1 MFLSFPKI
9 SSWVRH
15 LSLIINQKQCN
26 NHCKQMY
33 DCTEASMLDGMLVIL
48 VEQDL
53 DVKVMILSFSHL
65 LGT

>member
-26 NHCKQMY
+26 NHCEQMY
-33 DCTEASMLDGMLVIL
+33 HCTEASMLDGMLVVL
-48 VEQDL
+48 VEKDL
-53 DVKVMILSFSHL
+53 DVKVVILSFSHL
-65 LGT
+65 PDT

>member
-1 MFLSFPKI
+1 
-9 SSWVRH
+9 
-15 LSLIINQKQCN
+15 
-26 NHCKQMY
+26 MY